1 MSSISLPASSL
12 IAHNAVCGHPER
24 YCFHALFANRRLLVQ
39 PSIASRP
46 VPLDL
51 TLTHDNASLSW
62 VTNEEK
68 RGTVTLLQSTEEAVE
83 QAEISA
89 DARDYM
95 VASRA
100 ET

>member
-1 MSSISLPASSL
+1 M
-12 IAHNAVCGHPER
+12 
-24 YCFHALFANRRLLVQ
+24 
-39 PSIASRP
+39 
-46 VPLDL
+46 
-51 TLTHDNASLSW
+51 
-62 VTNEEK
+62 
-68 RGTVTLLQSTEEAVE
+68 LLQSTEEAVE